1 MTQAAILRCRR
12 AVFLGGDL
20 VLPIYV
26 KWPRTFR
33 DTKKDCAKPGCRNDD
48 RLSTLR
54 VMYFRLWHQTDMPR
68 WSLYVRCWEQS
79 GPC

>member
-1 MTQAAILRCRR
+1 MRTRSASDGRRVSTMTQAAILRCRR

-33 DTKKDCAKPGCRNDD
+33 DTKKDCARLDCRNDD
-48 RLSTLR
+48 RIR
-54 VMYFRLWHQTDMPR
+54 A
-68 WSLYVRCWEQS
+68 
-79 GPC
+79 